1 MVLLKLSNPVTD
13 EQIEKRKELERK
25 LAENKEDLVE
35 LENSLKDTADATGRI
50 LNTLSQFDS
59 RLSRLE
65 AYILPIHRSTQ
76 TLTRKNNNLATALG
90 LITEYTNVVGAIN
103 WHETVI
109 SKAVTNSTLDTFLD
123 SIAKLKEALQLLEDS
138 KYKSSER
145 ITQDLRGKLFKG
157 IQELDF
163 LFESNLLELEGGV
176 KPEMSHSNAGEE
188 EAEEEPLS
196 REDLIKNLQKL
207 SHALSDSLEKIGP
220 VTGFTTIYA
229 KIRGAYLVKCLLGD
243 CAAAKDQ
250 EVKMGY
256 TREQYQRGSSLLI
269 PFATN
274 MLKFLQE
281 EYEMLSEVIPKHHL
295 NSIFVSTVGPSVDNF
310 LECAEALL
318 NRVRRSIQRR
328 EINDLYVMI
337 DVWDGLYKIK
347 TKEEVLLVHCGRKGH
362 DFISFLSTSAAV
374 ILGFLKDFL
383 DEFKAESDS
392 KKQAVLS
399 PDGTVHEVTSTV

>member
-1 MVLLKLSNPVTD
+1 MVLLKLSNPITD
-13 EQIEKRKELERK
+13 EQVEKRKDLERK

-35 LENSLKDTADATGRI
+35 LENSLKDTSDASERI
-50 LNTLSQFDS
+50 LQTLSQFDA

-76 TLTRKNNNLATALG
+76 TLTRKNNNLATALS

-123 SIAKLKEALQLLEDS
+123 SIAKLKEALQLLEAS

-163 LFESNLLELEGGV
+163 LFESNLIELEGGM
-176 KPEMSHSNAGEE
+176 KTENSRAAADD
-188 EAEEEPLS
+188 EAEEEELS
-196 REDLIKNLQKL
+196 KEDLIKNLQKL

-229 KIRGAYLVKCLLGD
+229 KIRGAYLVKCLQGD
-243 CAAAKDQ
+243 SAAAKDQ

-256 TREQYQRGSSLLI
+256 SREQYQRGSSLLI
-269 PFATN
+269 PFARN
-274 MLKFLQE
+274 MLKCVQE
-281 EYEMLSEVIPKHHL
+281 EYDMLSEVIPKHHL
-295 NSIFVSTVGPSVDNF
+295 NAIFVATVGDSIDNF

-328 EINDLYVMI
+328 EINDLYIMI

-347 TKEEVLLVHCGRKGH
+347 TKEEILLVVM
-362 DFISFLSTSAAV
+362 ISL
-374 ILGFLKDFL
+374 ILALW
-383 DEFKAESDS
+383 
-392 KKQAVLS
+392 
-399 PDGTVHEVTSTV
+399 